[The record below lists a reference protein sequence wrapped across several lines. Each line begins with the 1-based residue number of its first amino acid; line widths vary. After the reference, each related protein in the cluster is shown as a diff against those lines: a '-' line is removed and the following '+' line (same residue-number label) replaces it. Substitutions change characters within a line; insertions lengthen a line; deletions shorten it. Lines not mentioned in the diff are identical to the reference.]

1 MINVVN
7 QGEPAPNQR
16 HAFISYVRE
25 DKARVDRLQ
34 EALETAGVSVW
45 RDTKDLWPGQN
56 WEDKIRAAIKS
67 ESLAFIACFSE
78 HSTAREKSY
87 QNAELALAAEEY
99 RLRPPTTEWLVPVR
113 FSECPVPEWSLGAGR
128 TLGSLHRTDLFGDSE
143 TIQMIRLVQAVQ
155 RIVSP
160 ASQPTPTISPAVAE
174 GIAELK
180 KADSP
185 RQNQAQ
191 EIKILLR
198 DPNGDIALEDV
209 AMAVMSPIRA
219 NLNDREKF
227 PTTRPA
233 NASAGTFAGANYF
246 IHQIRLYDKAL
257 EPAIELVVLGAMYG
271 LPRHEAIWTR
281 LMQLLASTAQEQSG
295 STTLLN
301 LRAYPL
307 VLLNHIASI
316 AAISR
321 GNFGALRAFVRDPEM
336 RTQRTKIPV
345 ALHTGPHQVVEDIG
359 WVASALAISEDNGT
373 PIDENLIEGLRTGR
387 IGNRYTPISDHIFKL
402 LHPVFENHFIDDNEY
417 ADAFEQ
423 AEVFMDLI
431 AADAAE
437 ENKDKYWGA
446 GGTYGRYTW
455 RHRHGNN
462 PPEKA
467 LYQAFESAGSG
478 WTPLLGGLFGG
489 SPERAESAFA
499 RLLPNAAS
507 VRQRRF

>member
-1 MINVVN
+1 MINLVN
-7 QGEPAPNQR
+7 QGEQASSQR

-34 EALETAGVSVW
+34 EALEAAGVSVW

-67 ESLAFIACFSE
+67 DSLAFIACFSE
-78 HSTAREKSY
+78 HSAAREKSY
-87 QNAELALAAEEY
+87 QNAELALAADEY

-113 FSECPVPEWSLGAGR
+113 FSECAVPDWALGAGR
-128 TLGSLHRTDLFGDSE
+128 TLGSLHRTDLFGDTE
-143 TIQMIRLVQAVQ
+143 TIQTIRLVQAVQ

-160 ASQPTPTISPAVAE
+160 VAQATSAISPAVSE

-191 EIKILLR
+191 EIKRLLR
-198 DPNGDIALEDV
+198 DPNGDITLEDV
-209 AMAVMSPIRA
+209 AMGVVRPVRSD
-219 NLNDREKF
+219 LNDKAKF
-227 PTTRPA
+227 PTTLPA
-233 NASAGTFAGANYF
+233 EGSGGAVAGANYF
-246 IHQIRLYDKAL
+246 IRQIRAYDKAL

-271 LPRHEAIWTR
+271 LPRHEDIWTR
-281 LMQLLASTAQEQSG
+281 VMQFLASTAQEQTG
-295 STTLLN
+295 NTALLN
-301 LRAYPL
+301 LRDYPL
-307 VLLNHIASI
+307 VVLNHIASI

-321 GNFGALRAFVRDPEM
+321 GNFGTLRAFVRDPEM
-336 RTQRTKIPV
+336 RTQRSRVPV
-345 ALHTGPHQVVEDIG
+345 VLHTGPHQVVTDID

-373 PIDENLIEGLRTGR
+373 PVDENLVEGLRTGR
-387 IGNRYTPISDHIFKL
+387 TGKRYTPISDHIFKL
-402 LHPVFENHFIDDNEY
+402 LHPVFENHFTDDAEY
-417 ADAFEQ
+417 ADAFDQ

-455 RHRHGNN
+455 RHRHSAN
-462 PPEKA
+462 PPEKM
-467 LYQAFESAGSG
+467 LNQAFESAGSG

-489 SPERAESAFA
+489 SPERAKSAFS
-499 RLLPNAAS
+499 RLLPNAEH